1 MITKTTT
8 KLMLAAV
15 FVLFVAVILG
25 LPHDALAQTNTLK
38 DVNKQL
44 GTQISQVPKLIA
56 LGAYVIGAFFA
67 VRALFALKGFIEA
80 PDDNPITKVLGF
92 AAVSALL
99 IMLPFIIDVMTNS
112 INQTGTTKAQDSSAS
127 QFKDTT
133 W

>member
-8 KLMLAAV
+8 KMMLAAV

-25 LPHDALAQTNTLK
+25 LPHDAFAGNNTLR
-38 DVNKQL
+38 DVNRNL
-44 GTQISQVPKLIA
+44 GQQITQIPKLIA
-56 LGAYVIGAFFA
+56 LAAYVIGAFFA

-99 IMLPFIIDVMTNS
+99 IMLPFIINVMTDSLQARNT
-112 INQTGTTKAQDSSAS
+112 QQVQAQS
-127 QFKDTT
+127 QQFQDTT